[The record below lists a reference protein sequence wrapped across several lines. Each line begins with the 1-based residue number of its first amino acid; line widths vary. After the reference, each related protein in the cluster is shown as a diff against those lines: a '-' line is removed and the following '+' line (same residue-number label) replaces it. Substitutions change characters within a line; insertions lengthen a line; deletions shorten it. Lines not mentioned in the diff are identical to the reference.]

1 MWWQQISQTF
11 LDIVEIESHI
21 SFYKKCFRHLAQY
34 ALRVGDCDTCTIGH
48 AQRENGS
55 LDCHRADFL
64 AAHVDELLFAACQI
78 KTSLA
83 VTMTPV
89 TGSEPFAMKCTV
101 VVLRQEIRA
110 ADHIATHTYLTV
122 NAIVQRF
129 SVIIKN
135 LNIHQ

>member
-34 ALRVGDCDTCTIGH
+34 ALRVGNSDTCTIGH

-64 AAHVDELLFAACQI
+64 AAHVDELLFASSQI
-78 KTSLA
+78 KTALV

-89 TGSEPFAMKCTV
+89 AGSEPFAMKCTV

-122 NAIVQRF
+122 NAIGKRF